1 MEQHIR
7 LEIWVGGK
15 NLLLGKLI
23 KLEEPKVTFIFD
35 AIIVFTK
42 VSCTRIIIWRDD
54 HYFRHLWNIQAS
66 SRVGYISGAY
76 EIGNKDIEPS

>member
-1 MEQHIR
+1 M
-7 LEIWVGGK
+7 
-15 NLLLGKLI
+15 
-23 KLEEPKVTFIFD
+23 TFIFG

-66 SRVGYISGAY
+66 SRVGYMSGAY